1 MIIISGPRCAGKTV
15 LGQHLAHALG
25 ARHIEAS
32 DLMRKLWSKDGLLGE
47 SLDDFALRTLETN
60 PCAVPNEL
68 RRAFAFDRNLVL
80 TGLRSANEVS
90 CIKRFPDVSPLVVYV
105 DADRH
110 IRVARCADRGRND
123 TADVDLDGMLIHD
136 SLHIAMGLNDIRSLP
151 DVIIIKNNSSSL
163 ANYFRAAEESLSLV
177 GCRLTN
183 N

>member
-110 IRVARCADRGRND
+110 NPRRYARLRGYGRRYD
-123 TADVDLDGMLIHD
+123 TAASVDFVTASSISNRLAYN
-136 SLHIAMGLNDIRSLP
+136 IAMGAR
-151 DVIIIKNNSSSL
+151 
-163 ANYFRAAEESLSLV
+163 
-177 GCRLTN
+177 TMQ
-183 N
+183 